1 MSAMKFLKYLSPFL
15 LIFILT
21 ACGEKVSARIEDFIF
36 SKDDFECAGTVSD
49 QLIKADGKITPG
61 NTTPTQITAQLDK
74 SKGKLTLEGSAPIQS
89 IGTYFLVC
97 SMNGDVIQ
105 INGTTCESDADVMQR
120 MENYG
125 RKPADIQN
133 WIDHMHDNTVKGE
146 FNRLN
151 KELKLLASTK
161 NDASTTE
168 IRGAFKCTSKS

>member
-36 SKDDFECAGTVSD
+36 SKDNFECAGTVAD
-49 QLIKADGKITPG
+49 QQIQADGKITPG

-105 INGTTCESDADVMQR
+105 VNGTTCESDADVIQR

-133 WIDHMHDNTVKGE
+133 WLNHTHDNMVKGE
-146 FNRLN
+146 FNRMN
-151 KELKLLASTK
+151 KELKLLSSTK

-168 IRGAFKCTSKS
+168 IRGSFKCTSKS

>member
-1 MSAMKFLKYLSPFL
+1 MKFLKFLSPFL

-21 ACGEKVSARIEDFIF
+21 ACGEKISTRIEDFIF
-36 SKDDFECAGTVSD
+36 SKADFECTGTVSD
-49 QLIKADGKITPG
+49 QLIQADEKITSG

-97 SMNGDVIQ
+97 SIDGDVIQ
-105 INGTTCESDADVMQR
+105 INGTTCESDADVIQR

-133 WIDHMHDNTVKGE
+133 WINHTHDNMVKGE
-146 FNRLN
+146 FNRMNKALN
-151 KELKLLASTK
+151 LFASMKSDT
-161 NDASTTE
+161 STTE
-168 IRGAFKCTSKS
+168 IRGAFKCTSTN